1 MKAIAIEQYGGPEVL
16 RLMDLPKPSV
26 MEKDVLIEIHAA
38 SVNPVDWKVRE
49 GYLQD
54 MLHHRFPLILGWD
67 AAGIVAETGP
77 GVTRFTRGDKVFT
90 LTDIARNGTYAEYA
104 AVDEQYVAMKPANI
118 SFEGAAAVPL
128 VGLTAWQA
136 LVDYAGMKKGD
147 KVLIHAGSGGV
158 GSFAIQL
165 AKSRGCFVATTC
177 STSHVDFVKALGAD
191 QVVDYTK
198 GDFSLQL
205 HDYDIV
211 FDTIGGET
219 YRNSFKVLR
228 QQQGVIVS
236 ILEQPD
242 HELAERNGVRAG
254 YLFMHPDGHELEQIG
269 ELLETG
275 RIKPVIGKILHM
287 EEARHAQLLSQS
299 HHARGKIVL
308 QVKG

>member
-1 MKAIAIEQYGGPEVL
+1 MKAVAIEKYGGPEVL
-16 RLMDLPKPSV
+16 QLMDLPKPAV
-26 MEKDVLIEIHAA
+26 MERDVLIEIHAA
-38 SVNPVDWKVRE
+38 SVNPVDWKIRE

-67 AAGIVAETGP
+67 AAGVVVDTGP
-77 GVTRFTRGDKVFT
+77 EVTKFKRGDKVFSR
-90 LTDIARNGTYAEYA
+90 TDIARNGTYAEYV
-104 AVDEQYVAMKPANI
+104 AVDEKYVAMKPANI

-136 LVDYAGMKKGD
+136 LVDFARMKKDD

-165 AKSRGCFVATTC
+165 AKSKGCYVAATC
-177 STSHVDFVKALGAD
+177 SSAHVDFVRSLGAD
-191 QVVDYTK
+191 QIVDYTK

-219 YRNSFKVLR
+219 YRKSFKVLR
-228 QQQGVIVS
+228 QQHGVMVS

-242 HELAERNGVRAG
+242 HELAEQAGVRVG
-254 YLFMHPDGHELEQIG
+254 YLFMHPDGKELGKIAELVEAG
-269 ELLETG
+269 E
-275 RIKPVIGKILHM
+275 IKPVVGKILPL
-287 EEARHAQLLSQS
+287 EEARNAQMISQS

-308 QVKG
+308 QVRG

>member
-16 RLMDLPKPSV
+16 RLMELPKPAV
-26 MEKDVLIEIHAA
+26 LEKDVLIEIHAA
-38 SVNPVDWKVRE
+38 SVNPVDWKIRE
-49 GYLQD
+49 GYLKE

-67 AAGIVAETGP
+67 AAGVVVETGP
-77 GVTRFTRGDKVFT
+77 GVTRFNRGDKVFSR
-90 LTDIARNGTYAEYA
+90 TDIARNGTYAEYV
-104 AVDEQYVAMKPANI
+104 AVDEKYVALKPANI

-165 AKSRGCFVATTC
+165 AKSRGCHVATTC
-177 STSHVDFVKALGAD
+177 STTHVDFVKTLGAD

-198 GDFSLQL
+198 GDFSLQI

-219 YRNSFKVLR
+219 YRKSFKVLR

-242 HELAERNGVRAG
+242 HELAEKNGVRAG
-254 YLFMHPDGHELEQIG
+254 YLFMHPDGNQLAEIA
-269 ELLETG
+269 ELLESG
-275 RIKPVIGKILHM
+275 EIKPVVGRILHL
-287 EEARHAQLLSQS
+287 EEARSAQMMSQS
-299 HHARGKIVL
+299 RHVRGKIVL